1 MNEDVI
7 TPPDYKAVGF
17 TLGKDCAVFTGHIPI
32 KFFTVD
38 FHVWYATDEKTFHPH
53 KMGIDSF
60 RIIKLCTPLLGEE
73 FSFDLIDVTGA
84 HPLIRYGKKTFDFS
98 NVYPSVWDKDL
109 QPWEILAKEWPPGA
123 TPSLS
128 FLITVKRLMS
138 CSHTMPDSSFT
149 NSQLNWFRD
158 TAKRRGRKVMS
169 EAEKQATPSQA
180 QPAGSQAAPAVTSPT
195 KAADKP
201 EPAKTQVA
209 PVVPPGK
216 PAVSPAGQTY
226 LIDST
231 NVCRSFLGPQDVSL
245 LPLLCLANH
254 LVRST
259 ATIICLFDANTF
271 YVIDEAGKHAEAAL
285 YRRLLKEFPSIFIE
299 VPGGMQADD
308 FILRRANT
316 LNCSIITNDQYN
328 KPADGYRGKY
338 PKLFTRPELLIKGKV
353 VAGAITLPALNLDIP
368 CTGTIEAAHKQVREA
383 LLRTDKNKQ
392 GS

>member
-1 MNEDVI
+1 MSEDVI
-7 TPPDYKAVGF
+7 TPPEYKAVGF
-17 TLGKDCAVFTGHIPI
+17 TLGKNCAVFTGHIPI

-38 FHVWYATDEKTFHPH
+38 FHSWYATDEKTFLPH

-60 RIIKLCTPLLGEE
+60 RIVKLFTPILGEE
-73 FSFDLIDVTGA
+73 FSFDLVDVAGT
-84 HPLIRYGKKTFDFS
+84 HPLIRHEKKTFDFS
-98 NVYPSVWDKDL
+98 GVYPSVWDKEL
-109 QPWEILAKEWPPGA
+109 QPWEILAKEWPPG
-123 TPSLS
+123 TIPSLP
-128 FLITVKRLMS
+128 FLIMVKRLMS

-149 NSQLNWFRD
+149 NSQLGWFRD

-169 EAEKQATPSQA
+169 EAEKQANQSQA
-180 QPAGSQAAPAVTSPT
+180 QPAANKAAPAVISPS

-201 EPAKTQVA
+201 EPAKVQVA
-209 PVVPPGK
+209 PVLAGK
-216 PAVSPAGQTY
+216 PAASPTGQTY

-254 LVRST
+254 LVRNT
-259 ATIICLFDANTF
+259 ATVICLFDANTF

-316 LNCSIITNDQYN
+316 LNCPIITNDQYN
-328 KPADGYRGKY
+328 KPTDSYRGKY
-338 PKLFTRPELLIKGKV
+338 PKLFARPELLIKGKV
-353 VAGAITLPALNLDIP
+353 VAGAITLPALNLDIS
-368 CTGTIEAAHKQVREA
+368 CTGTIEAAHKQLRDA